1 MNNDSL
7 ADGIDIA
14 LPGFNY
20 LGYSVTAIF
29 HLMDHFFYRFS
40 AFSEKNAENIPTR
53 SLNFFQNAPLNIVL
67 LGLR

>member
-40 AFSEKNAENIPTR
+40 AFSEKNAEIYR
-53 SLNFFQNAPLNIVL
+53 LEV
-67 LGLR
+67 